1 MGTRMAR
8 GVTLAATALLSLL
21 LFAMPAGAG
30 WEWCEGDPVVAL
42 NGTQL
47 QIKAAIPVDYRAQVT
62 GPVVVT
68 VTTPRATTQRLVWT
82 DAGFNGYGEAVTLVT
97 GNGSAPGPGESFPV
111 QVAVV
116 VPLPAGVVSPLRVTV
131 VPDNGAPVTVEGTA
145 VGVALTTQV
154 TGR

>member
-47 QIKAAIPVDYRAQVT
+47 QIKAAI
-62 GPVVVT
+62 
-68 VTTPRATTQRLVWT
+68 QRLDRREWPSAIVVSKRFGCWHE
-82 DAGFNGYGEAVTLVT
+82 AGEIAL
-97 GNGSAPGPGESFPV
+97 GES
-111 QVAVV
+111 
-116 VPLPAGVVSPLRVTV
+116 RV
-131 VPDNGAPVTVEGTA
+131 ERRGTTEA
-145 VGVALTTQV
+145 QIGLC
-154 TGR
+154 